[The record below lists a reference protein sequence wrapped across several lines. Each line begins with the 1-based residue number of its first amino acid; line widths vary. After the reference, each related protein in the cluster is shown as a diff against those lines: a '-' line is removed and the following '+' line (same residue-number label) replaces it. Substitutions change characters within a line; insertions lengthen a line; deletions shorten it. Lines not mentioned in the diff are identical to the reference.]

1 MNETRLLRI
10 ANRIDLMLRREL
22 GEGIDVARLLKDA
35 LYARD
40 VLLVC
45 EAQPGSSLDSL
56 ARHFRLA
63 QSEPVDALGQP
74 STFGDTSS
82 FGSTLSGAPSM
93 LDDDELPPV
102 RRAKAPWFS
111 PSRWLGR

>member
-1 MNETRLLRI
+1 MNEARLLLI
-10 ANRIDLMLRREL
+10 ASRIDLLLQREL
-22 GEGIDVARLLKDA
+22 GQGIDPRRMVRDA

-56 ARHFRLA
+56 ARHFRA
-63 QSEPVDALGQP
+63 ARRDPMDTNGQP
-74 STFGDTSS
+74 STFGDSSS
-82 FGSTLSGAPSM
+82 FATSTSPAS
-93 LDDDELPPV
+93 LDDTLPIV
-102 RRAKAPWFS
+102 RQTRLARWLS